1 MGWMVNATP
10 RPPPG
15 KTQYPLYRRLGVP
28 EGSSRLVRKISP
40 PLEVDPW
47 TFQPVA
53 SHYTWFESPSVSC
66 LPEVK
71 MLIFSPSL
79 WKTRCIIVG
88 IATLL
93 RGRRFYVRVKVKW
106 SRYRPGVVQ
115 RVGRGL
121 ALLLHDRGTRREWV
135 VSITSRP
142 HFTPGQRPGTHF
154 TGGWVGPRAGL
165 DGRKISSTPGFDPR
179 AVQPIAQSLYRMNYG
194 TQYCILLRV
203 VFRSTRFV

>member
-53 SHYTWFESPSVSC
+53 SHYTWFESPSESC

-71 MLIFSPSL
+71 MLIFSPIL

-121 ALLLHDRGTRREWV
+121 ALLFHGGTRMWWV
-135 VSITSRP
+135 VSNTPWP
-142 HFTPGQRPGTHF
+142 HFTLGKDPVPIVQEAGWAPGS
-154 TGGWVGPRAGL
+154 GL
-165 DGRKISSTPGFDPR
+165 VGRKISSPLGLDPR
-179 AVQPIAQSLYRMNYG
+179 PS
-194 TQYCILLRV
+194 
-203 VFRSTRFV
+203 SP